1 MNWETW
7 RSEALTDECCSW
19 KHAQREVTAKLEL
32 RGNRSHEKQ
41 KVYSGRNKSY
51 TREDENKPLPFLLIF
66 TSLSV
71 QPKLRPCISG
81 SLSSLSFP
89 QWWVQEL
96 RSKPDWT
103 WHSPRHR
110 DWLRNEPVTP
120 TGCKGARSWE
130 HVEKKFSHFQK
141 RVYKRDAFL
150 PVDAGCPDVTPRT
163 VTTRVASL
171 TVK

>member
-1 MNWETW
+1 MLKLKAFTE
-7 RSEALTDECCSW
+7 RS
-19 KHAQREVTAKLEL
+19 HGKLEL
-32 RGNRSHEKQ
+32 WGNRNHEKQ
-41 KVYSGRNKSY
+41 KVWSSRNKSY
-51 TREDENKPLPFLLIF
+51 MGEEEKKALPFLHSILLSFIPNGILIF
-66 TSLSV
+66 ISSSV
-71 QPKLRPCISG
+71 QPKIRLCISG
-81 SLSSLSFP
+81 SVSSLPFP

-96 RSKPDWT
+96 RSKPN

-150 PVDAGCPDVTPRT
+150 PVDAECPDVTPRT
-163 VTTRVASL
+163 VTMRVASL